1 LPRLAG
7 RLVPTIVSNGGEA
20 VCEGGGN
27 TGYSDHLS
35 PEVLN
40 GGGTSV
46 RSDIWA
52 LGMTIYRLLH
62 GMEWYSK
69 LPPPRHVAD
78 KGGFAKSLPW
88 LPHIP
93 QAWRTVI
100 RTMMNDDTAA
110 RYQNGNDLLRA
121 FARLQ
126 TTPRWQCNVTPAQIT
141 WRYQAKARKYF
152 VDWTE
157 TSPTKFAW
165 EAWSKPVGKGNRR
178 SFGASQDVDYA
189 TAQRELTALFATK
202 LAKV

>member
-1 LPRLAG
+1 
-7 RLVPTIVSNGGEA
+7 
-20 VCEGGGN
+20 
-27 TGYSDHLS
+27 
-35 PEVLN
+35 
-40 GGGTSV
+40 
-46 RSDIWA
+46 
-52 LGMTIYRLLH
+52 
-62 GMEWYSK
+62 
-69 LPPPRHVAD
+69 
-78 KGGFAKSLPW
+78 
-88 LPHIP
+88 
-93 QAWRTVI
+93 
-100 RTMMNDDTAA
+100 
-110 RYQNGNDLLRA
+110 
-121 FARLQ
+121 LQ

>member
-1 LPRLAG
+1 
-7 RLVPTIVSNGGEA
+7 
-20 VCEGGGN
+20 
-27 TGYSDHLS
+27 
-35 PEVLN
+35 
-40 GGGTSV
+40 
-46 RSDIWA
+46 
-52 LGMTIYRLLH
+52 
-62 GMEWYSK
+62 
-69 LPPPRHVAD
+69 
-78 KGGFAKSLPW
+78 
-88 LPHIP
+88 
-93 QAWRTVI
+93 
-100 RTMMNDDTAA
+100 MMNDDTAA